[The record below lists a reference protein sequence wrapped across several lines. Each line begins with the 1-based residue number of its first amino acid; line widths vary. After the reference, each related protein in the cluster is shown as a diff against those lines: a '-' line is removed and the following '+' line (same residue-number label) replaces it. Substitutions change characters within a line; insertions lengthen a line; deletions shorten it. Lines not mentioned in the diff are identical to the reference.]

1 MWYYI
6 SMTAEDI
13 TNRFLKTLNDLENPQ
28 GEFFC
33 ADLAKPDFCLIQDYP
48 RRKFILD
55 VENVLKNLSENQKTN
70 ITGLFGFVLDKNID
84 FISIKGYSSALNL
97 DKEGSLEYKKVFAL
111 VEKFV
116 NENRITVKN
125 YPSLSR
131 HMNIIA
137 KALPEFL
144 TTIGKIQHHTH
155 SYTVDIH
162 TLKVLQGVIQNP
174 QYPKLPQNDRYALQI
189 SVLLHDITKKEGEI
203 DKSHPAC
210 SARDAGFILNKL
222 NIPLNEKSKI
232 CLLIR
237 HHDWLERYNKG
248 ITTADEFAD
257 ILKEGNIFKMLCI
270 FAEADLKAVQRD
282 GGFYEKYKDVLQ
294 KGIQEIGSLISH
306 TTNAA

>member
-84 FISIKGYSSALNL
+84 FISIKGYPSALNL

-116 NENRITVKN
+116 NENRITV
-125 YPSLSR
+125 S
-131 HMNIIA
+131 
-137 KALPEFL
+137 F
-144 TTIGKIQHHTH
+144 
-155 SYTVDIH
+155 
-162 TLKVLQGVIQNP
+162 
-174 QYPKLPQNDRYALQI
+174 
-189 SVLLHDITKKEGEI
+189 
-203 DKSHPAC
+203 
-210 SARDAGFILNKL
+210 
-222 NIPLNEKSKI
+222 
-232 CLLIR
+232 
-237 HHDWLERYNKG
+237 
-248 ITTADEFAD
+248 
-257 ILKEGNIFKMLCI
+257 
-270 FAEADLKAVQRD
+270 
-282 GGFYEKYKDVLQ
+282 
-294 KGIQEIGSLISH
+294 
-306 TTNAA
+306 